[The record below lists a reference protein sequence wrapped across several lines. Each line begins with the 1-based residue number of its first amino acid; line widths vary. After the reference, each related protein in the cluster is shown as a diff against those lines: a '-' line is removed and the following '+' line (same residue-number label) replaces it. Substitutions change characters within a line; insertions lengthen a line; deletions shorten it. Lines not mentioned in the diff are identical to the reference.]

1 MLAAWN
7 SVVAGFPVLLV
18 QLAATTGLF
27 VVGSRSMSG

>member
-18 QLAATTGLF
+18 QLATTTALF
-27 VVGSRSMSG
+27 VIGVAI